1 MEPKWDLGVGVL
13 GPLLQK
19 YVSGVGGVGCILL
32 TFTLEDSAGTDM
44 YVISVNPSKGVF
56 PV

>member
-13 GPLLQK
+13 GPLFKK
-19 YVSGVGGVGCILL
+19 YISGVGGVGCILL